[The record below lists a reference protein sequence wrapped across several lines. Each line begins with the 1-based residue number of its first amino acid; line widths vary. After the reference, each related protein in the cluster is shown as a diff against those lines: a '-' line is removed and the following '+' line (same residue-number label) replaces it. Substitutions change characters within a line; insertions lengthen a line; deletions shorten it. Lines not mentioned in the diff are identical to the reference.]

1 MSLVLYLQ
9 LSANSS
15 VMHTRGLYRPT
26 SFSSVFNAI
35 IIHARQR
42 YIVTWVGC
50 STACFDGDGN
60 DVDELFLARLH
71 TVWGGA
77 VLFCSLASVV
87 VCRRRLLGSVT
98 LHGGPV
104 VLRSVRATSCLYSNS
119 AELFI
124 VDLLIKCGI
133 CK

>member
-71 TVWGGA
+71 TVWGGSI
-77 VLFCSLASVV
+77 VLLS
-87 VCRRRLLGSVT
+87 
-98 LHGGPV
+98 
-104 VLRSVRATSCLYSNS
+104 
-119 AELFI
+119 
-124 VDLLIKCGI
+124 GI
-133 CK
+133 CCRLSSSSVGVCNTARWASRVTFR